1 MINNSFPAW
10 KQHIRLHPEM
20 YIGSLGDSSMPEK
33 GIYRLVKEVLD
44 DALIYIRE
52 SQSNS
57 LIEVSFNDRQITIR
71 YEGFSLH
78 PIDWLMECVSERK
91 HDGIGFDISLVDPL
105 KHYGVGLKVVNLLS
119 EYFLAHAIV
128 DEKNFIVEFERGI
141 IFNKTYDKVNKAT
154 DEAGTDLNSGFQV
167 TLIISFIPDSKIF
180 GDFHFVKEY
189 VENICLDY
197 MTMDKGLEINIAK

>member
-20 YIGSLGDSSMPEK
+20 YIGTLGDGSMPEN

-57 LIEVSFNDRQITIR
+57 LIEVSFNDRQVTIR
-71 YEGFSLH
+71 HEGFFLH
-78 PIDWLMECVSERK
+78 PIDWLVECVSERK
-91 HDGIGFDISLVDPL
+91 HDGIGFDISLVDPI

-119 EYFLAHAIV
+119 SYFIAQVLSDGKI
-128 DEKNFIVEFERGI
+128 ITVEFERGKI
-141 IFNKTYDKVNKAT
+141 LEETEEEAIKEPQFFNSASFIV
-154 DEAGTDLNSGFQV
+154 
-167 TLIISFIPDSKIF
+167 SFIPDNEIF
-180 GDFHFVKEY
+180 GDFHFDNEYIKE
-189 VENICLDY
+189 ICLSY
-197 MTMDKGLEINIAK
+197 MSRDKNFKINFTSI